1 MNEKLESVELS
12 VVVLCYHSENIIETF
27 VQQLLNEIQELNI
40 SYELILVANFDK
52 NSTDSTPQKAKAIA
66 SVQPHVKVIA
76 DEKEGGMGWDMRSGL
91 AMATGAYIAVIDGD
105 AQMPASDIPIVYG
118 VIKFGKY
125 DLVKTYRAKRYD
137 GFIRT
142 MLSAI
147 YNFLFRLLFSPRFPI
162 RDINSK
168 PKIFT
173 NAAYKRLEL
182 RSNDWFTDAEIM
194 IQALKLKLKI
204 AEISTVFY
212 QNERK
217 TSFVGL
223 KTVFEFIF
231 NLFKYRFNPSK
242 ENKP

>member
-91 AMATGAYIAVIDGD
+91 SMATGTYIAVIDGD

-125 DLVKTYRAKRYD
+125 DLVSDR
-137 GFIRT
+137 
-142 MLSAI
+142 
-147 YNFLFRLLFSPRFPI
+147 
-162 RDINSK
+162 
-168 PKIFT
+168 
-173 NAAYKRLEL
+173 
-182 RSNDWFTDAEIM
+182 
-194 IQALKLKLKI
+194 
-204 AEISTVFY
+204 
-212 QNERK
+212 
-217 TSFVGL
+217 
-223 KTVFEFIF
+223 
-231 NLFKYRFNPSK
+231 
-242 ENKP
+242 